1 METQV
6 MTFEELE
13 AEALKLSSERRAELA
28 HVLLLSLDGMDADQE
43 PDPEI
48 RQAAAEEAERRYQD
62 YLDGKTQPIP
72 GEEAFRRIRASLR

>member
-1 METQV
+1 

-13 AEALKLSSERRAELA
+13 NEVLKLPTEKRAELVRA
-28 HVLLLSLDGMDADQE
+28 LILSLDADQE

-48 RQAAAEEAERRYQD
+48 LQAWIEEAERRHQD
-62 YLDGKTQPIP
+62 YLDGKTKPIP

>member
-1 METQV
+1 

-13 AEALKLSSERRAELA
+13 AEALKLSTQRRAELA
-28 HVLLLSLDGMDADQE
+28 HVLILSLDGLDADPE

-62 YLDGKTQPIP
+62 YLDGKTQPVP
-72 GEEAFRRIRASLR
+72 GEEAFRRVRASLQ

>member
-1 METQV
+1 MRTHV

-13 AEALKLSSERRAELA
+13 AEALKLSSQRRAELA
-28 HVLLLSLDGMDADQE
+28 HILLLSLDGLDRDQE
-43 PDPEI
+43 PDPRV
-48 RQAAAEEAERRYQD
+48 RQAAAEEAERRYRD